1 MSKQISL
8 RIVTLVILFYS
19 IFSIHTDAETINSY
33 GSQPSIREVSTYIK
47 RLESSENWQQWIENY
62 LDYFM
67 IEIDEDENSED
78 QLEEQEPTKEDE
90 QSDTLDQESE
100 PEENT
105 QPIEPKP
112 KKTETNNPK
121 PTKQEPKSKPEN
133 KPEQKPQKKPE
144 QAKTPVESKPT
155 ETKEPEV
162 HPEKEVSKPIDRR
175 AFERKVA
182 ELTNK
187 ERAAHGLDPL
197 TFDNGLSEVARVKSN
212 DMFDNNYFAHTSPK
226 YGSPFDMMTNYGISY
241 FSAAENIAAGYPT
254 PEDVVNG
261 WMNSP
266 GHRDNILGESFT
278 HIGVG
283 LADNSYHWTQ
293 MFIGK

>member
-1 MSKQISL
+1 MTI
-8 RIVTLVILFYS
+8 VILSFSVFSMQTNTESIYS
-19 IFSIHTDAETINSY
+19 YENH
-33 GSQPSIREVSTYIK
+33 PSIREISTYLE
-47 RLESSENWQQWIENY
+47 RLEVNENWQQWFENY
-62 LDYFM
+62 LDYFT
-67 IEIDEDENSED
+67 IEIDEEENFED
-78 QLEEQEPTKEDE
+78 QLEEQESTEEDE
-90 QSDTLDQESE
+90 HSDTPDQKNE

-105 QPIEPKP
+105 QPTDPKP
-112 KKTETNNPK
+112 EKGETKKPE
-121 PTKQEPKSKPEN
+121 PTKQEPKNKQEPVKKTEQKPE
-133 KPEQKPQKKPE
+133 KEPEQKKP
-144 QAKTPVESKPT
+144 PVETIPTKPT
-155 ETKEPEV
+155 EPKEPEKQ
-162 HPEKEVSKPIDRR
+162 PEEEVSKPIDRR

-182 ELTNK
+182 ELTNQ

-197 TFDNGLSEVARVKSN
+197 TLDDTLSGVARLKSN

-226 YGSPFDMMTNYGISY
+226 YGSPFDMMSDFGISY

-266 GHRDNILGESFT
+266 GHRENILGESYT